1 MLKSQKSA
9 IKEPKRSTAPR
20 PRSVTIHSLKE
31 RSLNMSELL
40 KAFEITWEWFYGIFV
55 RGLINFDNPL
65 MSLMDYIAWSSIII
79 TAAKRALKK

>member
-1 MLKSQKSA
+1 
-9 IKEPKRSTAPR
+9 
-20 PRSVTIHSLKE
+20 
-31 RSLNMSELL
+31 MSELL